1 LSGVFCK
8 AVLAVAVMCV
18 CRQCGFVAFAS
29 LKIALFIQP
38 LKKGTTHFLLLGR
51 SLFFCALRHFF
62 PSLEVRMR
70 VRVLYYFDFIT
81 NNQLFLVVF
90 SVEMHYLCTNF

>member
-1 LSGVFCK
+1 MQALS
-8 AVLAVAVMCV
+8 ALACSVG
-18 CRQCGFVAFAS
+18 CGFEAFAS

-70 VRVLYYFDFIT
+70 MRVLYYFDFIT